1 MAKGFPDRN
10 PSGKY
15 RRKVIAER
23 RIGATRQCACGE
35 TRPQALIRE
44 QKRVVCHECK
54 RKENGMKL
62 WDDHHVAGKA
72 NSPIT
77 IPIRVNDHRAV
88 LSPCQTDWP
97 KDTLENRSG
106 SPLRAAAACVRG
118 CIDTILYLSEQGLL
132 WIAEMLE
139 VLDVYLTKKLGS
151 KYWENTELER
161 FKPKR

>member
-1 MAKGFPDRN
+1 MQ
-10 PSGKY
+10 
-15 RRKVIAER
+15 AER
-23 RIGATRQCACGE
+23 KWDE
-35 TRPQALIRE
+35 TLGR
-44 QKRVVCHECK
+44 
-54 RKENGMKL
+54 
-62 WDDHHVAGKA
+62 VAGKA

-88 LSPCQTDWP
+88 LSPCQADWP

-118 CIDTILYLSEQGLL
+118 CIDTILYLIEQGLL

-161 FKPKR
+161 FTPKR